1 LGSGHTPA
9 GYVWPLGIIGRALTA
24 TSSQEVAA
32 SVTTLAET
40 DSADGTI
47 HESFNAGAYWVF
59 TRAEFGWANAL
70 YAELLFRSLAGFPAT
85 PFAAADAPVLPFE
98 PLSSTPV
105 IVSSPLVQLY
115 NTTLVYAALN
125 QLLIEARGRTIVP
138 GAPWMVMNRSGARA
152 RHTRRSRG
160 QTLLHQNPAT

>member
-1 LGSGHTPA
+1 MPYSGPVS
-9 GYVWPLGIIGRALTA
+9 GFGIIGRALTA
-24 TSSQEVAA
+24 TSSQEVGA
-32 SVTTLAET
+32 SITTLAET
-40 DSADGTI
+40 DSADGAI

-70 YAELLFRSLAGFPAT
+70 YAELLFRSVAGFPAT
-85 PFAAADAPVLPFE
+85 PFAAADVPVLPSE

-125 QLLIEARGRTIVP
+125 QLLIEAHGRTIVP
-138 GAPWMVMNRSGARA
+138 GAPSMIMNRSGARA
-152 RHTRRSRG
+152 RRTRRSRG